1 MTDRMLV
8 KPGDRLL
15 DTGCGRGL
23 IALKIATWT
32 NTSVVGV
39 NIDETQIKSARRRA
53 FDAGMENRLEFHH
66 QDYNLPFDFLP
77 DESMDGHYCAQAC
90 MFTNNK
96 TAFMQ
101 ESARVLK

>member
-1 MTDRMLV
+1 MLLSTYQSV
-8 KPGDRLL
+8 MNLLNKNSGDRLL

-66 QDYNLPFDFLP
+66 Q
-77 DESMDGHYCAQAC
+77 ES
-90 MFTNNK
+90 
-96 TAFMQ
+96 
-101 ESARVLK
+101 EL